1 MTSDMS
7 STLVLWV
14 IVVCGVGTFLIRWL
28 PMIWHTRGA
37 GRAARA
43 GVWRRAL
50 DAIGPSAIV
59 ALLTVSLWGLMD
71 MQAPVRSAAPVLVG
85 LLGVVLGHRYLHG
98 IAWATL
104 AGVLAYGMCIWL
116 LAPLA
121 VSP

>member
-1 MTSDMS
+1 M
-7 STLVLWV
+7 
-14 IVVCGVGTFLIRWL
+14 IVVCGAGTFLIRWL

-37 GRAARA
+37 GRAAQA

-59 ALLTVSLWGLMD
+59 ALLTVSLWGLVD
-71 MQAPVRSAAPVLVG
+71 IQALVSSAAPVLLG

-104 AGVLAYGMCIWL
+104 AGVLAYGISVWL
-116 LAPLA
+116 LATPA